1 MAGTGMAELHFRSKL
16 HHHSYASDVGTD
28 TRAHTHTLHTHGHTL
43 HERNTHTHTHTL
55 LLHDT
60 HTHTHTHIDTFNAQS
75 LLFSESSSHTSV
87 SIGDRLVSSCIVR
100 MCTDISEY
108 RHQTVIMLSSSSTL
122 LSCVQEVQY
131 STVLRI

>member
-1 MAGTGMAELHFRSKL
+1 MMAGTGMAELHFRSKL

-60 HTHTHTHIDTFNAQS
+60 HTHTLTLTHSTHNLFFFQS
-75 LLFSESSSHTSV
+75 LLLILLFPSV
-87 SIGDRLVSSCIVR
+87 IAWYLLVSFVCVPIFRSIGTRQL
-100 MCTDISEY
+100 
-108 RHQTVIMLSSSSTL
+108 
-122 LSCVQEVQY
+122 
-131 STVLRI
+131 